1 MPWATGKCLEQRA
14 EAILFRPVIAAA
26 NFKTEISPDFVC
38 LEFNLFL
45 EIASLVLDP
54 SEQVLLLEFD
64 DVIQI
69 LGQVFQFL
77 QRDSTV
83 FVTRNAPIDAST
95 NASNLTQV

>member
-1 MPWATGKCLEQRA
+1 M
-14 EAILFRPVIAAA
+14 LFSHAVKMQKLISFPSHEVSA
-26 NFKTEISPDFVC
+26 NLKTKIEPDFVR

-64 DVIQI
+64 DVIQV

>member
-1 MPWATGKCLEQRA
+1 MK
-14 EAILFRPVIAAA
+14 A
-26 NFKTEISPDFVC
+26 NLKTEIEPDFVR

-64 DVIQI
+64 DVIQV

-77 QRDSTV
+77 QRDQDTFIQPS
-83 FVTRNAPIDAST
+83 
-95 NASNLTQV
+95 L